1 MCHRDRKRSTH
12 VGQDMCC
19 HGNTRV
25 CSLAVCVLCVIAAD
39 ILFRFCSGLEGDLP
53 SEMVPCGEGL
63 LRGVVDLIKLDSDGI
78 RIQVLETLTV
88 LISVSFG
95 DPGSIGLP

>member
-1 MCHRDRKRSTH
+1 
-12 VGQDMCC
+12 MCC

-25 CSLAVCVLCVIAAD
+25 CSLAVCLSRVIAVD
-39 ILFRFCSGLEGDLP
+39 ILFRFCSGFEGDLP
-53 SEMVPCGEGL
+53 LEMVPCGEGL

-88 LISVSFG
+88 LISVSLA
-95 DPGSIGLP
+95 DPGSNGLW